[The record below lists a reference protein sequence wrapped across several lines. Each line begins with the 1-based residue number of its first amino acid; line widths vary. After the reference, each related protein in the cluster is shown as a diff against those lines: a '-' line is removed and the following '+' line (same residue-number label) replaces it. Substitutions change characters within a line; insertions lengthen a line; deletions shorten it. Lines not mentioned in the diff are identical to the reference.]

1 MMDPKKLATTE
12 YYQHRFRN
20 FSTMIIMPSTI
31 LFLGLL
37 LFLIFA
43 RRLNCHGCLY
53 RFNFGSCQH
62 SYLAPSKDQK
72 Q

>member
-43 RRLNCHGCLY
+43 RR
-53 RFNFGSCQH
+53 
-62 SYLAPSKDQK
+62 
-72 Q
+72 